1 MSNIELKQR
10 VWMCRLIEKM
20 NLQESYSKS
29 LGIENESTYH
39 GNLVRK
45 TNEGGDCYGKF
56 ESLEEKY
63 EIYD

>member
-1 MSNIELKQR
+1 
-10 VWMCRLIEKM
+10 MCRLIEKM

-56 ESLEEKY
+56 KSLEEKF